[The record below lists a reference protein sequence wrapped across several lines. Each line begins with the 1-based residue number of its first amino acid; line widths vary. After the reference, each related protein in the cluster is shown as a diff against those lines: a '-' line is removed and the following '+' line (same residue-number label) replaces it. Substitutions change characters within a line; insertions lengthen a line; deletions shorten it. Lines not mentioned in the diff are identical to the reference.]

1 MDNPTT
7 GRAAALNL
15 AVIQSDLDSFV
26 HIANL
31 YESLPQSVELPDL
44 MDTIL
49 EQDQPQILDEYIR
62 RTGNG
67 IDITGAQDS
76 AKIGPIP
83 IAINDENKIYLGLN
97 VHGKKRVDLAK
108 KNDPNATG
116 YDPSTTTPLVWR
128 AIMEKATAIVSYL
141 SSEAPLAAY
150 RHYASVHSDSKAIW
164 FRRLGTDKGGE
175 LEKWLPNW
183 LGWSCKVIG
192 ESPLSTAIISGNLE
206 MVKLVAELNP
216 KLFSQCMQTE
226 YVTYATPPFFFS
238 SSSLLNLFRIKFLG
252 LNPLL
257 LAVGSSGD
265 VKVIEFLLK
274 NKVSHLQRDAIRG

>member
-1 MDNPTT
+1 MPYWKLRRDGDAVGPYT
-7 GRAAALNL
+7 GRAAVLKL

-49 EQDQPQILDEYIR
+49 QLDQPQILDEYIR
-62 RTGNG
+62 RTGDG
-67 IDITGAQDS
+67 IDITGAQES

-116 YDPSTTTPLVWR
+116 YDSPTIPLVWR
-128 AIMEKATAIVSYL
+128 AITEKATAIVSYL

-150 RHYASVHSDSKAIW
+150 RHYASVHSNSKAIW
-164 FRRLGTDKGGE
+164 FRRLGTNRGGE
-175 LEKWLPNW
+175 LEKWLPKW
-183 LGWSCKVIG
+183 LGWSCEVIG
-192 ESPLSTAIISGNLE
+192 ESPLSTAILSGNVE
-206 MVKLVAELNP
+206 MVKLVAKLNP

-226 YVTYATPPFFFS
+226 CVAFTKLPF
-238 SSSLLNLFRIKFLG
+238 LFQFLT
-252 LNPLL
+252 
-257 LAVGSSGD
+257 
-265 VKVIEFLLK
+265 IEFVQNQVPRSQSTLIGCGF
-274 NKVSHLQRDAIRG
+274 IREHQGYRIPPEK